1 VATLKA
7 AAAGVPVVGFD
18 AGGLPEAVVD
28 GKTGLLTPPE
38 DVDALARALE
48 TLIDDEDR
56 RRQMGAAGQQRMQK
70 EFSIDTMA
78 DKHVALYESVLN
90 G

>member
-1 VATLKA
+1 
-7 AAAGVPVVGFD
+7 
-18 AGGLPEAVVD
+18 
-28 GKTGLLTPPE
+28 
-38 DVDALARALE
+38 
-48 TLIDDEDR
+48 
-56 RRQMGAAGQQRMQK
+56 MGAAGQQRMQN

>member
-1 VATLKA
+1 MV
-7 AAAGVPVVGFD
+7 
-18 AGGLPEAVVD
+18 PEAVVD
-28 GKTGLLTPPE
+28 GKTGMLVPAE
-38 DVDALARALE
+38 DTDALRKAIAALV
-48 TLIDDEDR
+48 DDPHR
-56 RRQMGAAGQQRMQK
+56 RKAMGAAGQERMQN